1 MLKKLY
7 SNFINSINGL
17 KVASKEHSFRIEIL
31 GGLILTPYLLLIE
44 IDIILKFLIII
55 TYFLLLAFEIINT
68 AIEILCDKIT
78 KEIDLDIKKIKD
90 LASSSV
96 LMILTS
102 LIILIVFT
110 FF

>member
-17 KVASKEHSFRIEIL
+17 KVASKEHSFKIEIL
-31 GGLILTPYLLLIE
+31 VGLILTPYLLLIE